1 MYARKVVPQLHQAEE
16 RRKCMK
22 ANNTRSR
29 IEVSLDGKS
38 LWEEFYRRGTE
49 MIVNRAGR

>member
-1 MYARKVVPQLHQAEE
+1 
-16 RRKCMK
+16 MK